1 MSLRANSKNG
11 AGLKKPPLI
20 ARRPVMTP
28 AAPAPRATPVAAPKR
43 PPARFLRLPEVIK
56 RVGLSRSTIYRMM
69 EREPP
74 GFPKP
79 FKPSEVASR
88 WLESDIDDFMAAV
101 IEGRRWSPSGSVA
114 RN

>member
-1 MSLRANSKNG
+1 M
-11 AGLKKPPLI
+11 PLEI
-20 ARRPVMTP
+20 DSQVKGNPMTSIEP
-28 AAPAPRATPVAAPKR
+28 MPSTVSMAAKR